1 MLRTSVVCFFRGA
14 ETSQVDGHTGA
25 SADPTLFYFEP
36 ADYAGDALYSKG
48 FVLVAD
54 CVRAAIDT
62 LSLSSGEWIAAAV
75 AAAEATTGWER
86 QAAWELQRELG
97 SAAT

>member
-1 MLRTSVVCFFRGA
+1 V
-14 ETSQVDGHTGA
+14 
-25 SADPTLFYFEP
+25 
-36 ADYAGDALYSKG
+36 LYSKG
-48 FVLVAD
+48 HVLVAD

-62 LSLSSGEWIAAAV
+62 LSLTAGEWIAATI

-86 QAAWELQRELG
+86 QAAWELERELG